1 MEVEM
6 MDEGNVSKRDFES
19 ATGNK
24 ENQAPEQPHKKP
36 CLDQGQLN
44 EPGEVSATTN
54 SKSSSYKSEAAAERE
69 RIRLEKQRQR
79 EEEKARREAEKARK
93 EAEKEERRRAK
104 EEEKRRKEEEREQQ
118 RRIKEEEKKRKEEE
132 KRRKEEER
140 EKERKRKE
148 EEKKRKEEEK
158 RKKEEAEAAK
168 QPKIANFF
176 TVKSKK
182 SEPKADEQVKKDE
195 DSTKS
200 EFDST
205 FLPFHIKPNCIV
217 YPQIS
222 VEGVTDDDGDM
233 SSWLKS
239 QQMERG
245 YSIRNTAR
253 DVVDM
258 MTLGQATEEEIL
270 SALNS
275 LPRKHLQF
283 YEDVRPP
290 YVGTFC
296 KPRCWFATTPCE
308 RAVDTLNYDYDSEA
322 EWVQDD
328 GEDGE
333 DLDVNDESEDAL
345 DDEDDDMDEF
355 VAADDE
361 LSRRSIIGPLVPV
374 IKWNDG
380 TDDLFDNLQMEY
392 LCDIDGPID
401 PFKDYWSTS
410 VQKNTSASP
419 NNKKRKLIPE
429 DGMKQFLG
437 RIKGQDMNQN
447 LLVEIL
453 KKEFPKYSKEMI
465 RNTLKEAARRV
476 GEKEADKRWE
486 ITEEFSKQYNI

>member
-1 MEVEM
+1 MNVEM
-6 MDEGNVSKRDFES
+6 ADDVNVSKRSFES

-24 ENQAPEQPHKKP
+24 ENEAPGHPQKKP
-36 CLDQGQLN
+36 CIDQGELN
-44 EPGEVSATTN
+44 VPEVSATTN
-54 SKSSSYKSEAAAERE
+54 TKTTSKKSDSAAERE
-69 RIRLEKQRQR
+69 KLRLEKQRQR
-79 EEEKARREAEKARK
+79 EEEKAKREAEKARK

-118 RRIKEEEKKRKEEE
+118 RKLKEEEKKRKEEE
-132 KRRKEEER
+132 KKRKEEER

-148 EEKKRKEEEK
+148 DEKKRKEEEK

-176 TVKSKK
+176 SVKAKK
-182 SEPKADEQVKKDE
+182 LEPKTEEQVKKDE

-200 EFDST
+200 DFDST
-205 FLPFHIKPNCIV
+205 FLPFHVKPNCIV
-217 YPQIS
+217 YPRAC
-222 VEGVTDDDGDM
+222 VETVDDNGDIT
-233 SSWLKS
+233 SWLKS
-239 QQMERG
+239 QQVQRG
-245 YSIRNTAR
+245 YSIRSTAR

-258 MTLGQATEEEIL
+258 MTLGQATEDDIL

-296 KPRCWFATTPCE
+296 KPRCWFATTPCM

-333 DLDVNDESEDAL
+333 DLDINEESEDAL

-380 TDDLFDNLQMEY
+380 TDDLFNNLQMEC
-392 LCDIDGPID
+392 LCEIDGPID
-401 PFKDYWSTS
+401 PFKDYWSTN
-410 VQKNTSASP
+410 VQKASAMSP

-429 DGMKQFLG
+429 DGMKQFLE

-447 LLVEIL
+447 LLVEII
-453 KKEFPKYSKEMI
+453 KKDFPKYSKEMI

-486 ITEEFSKQYNI
+486 ITEEFSKQYNIN

>member
-1 MEVEM
+1 MEVEK
-6 MDEGNVSKRDFES
+6 MDDGSMSKRSFDS

-24 ENQAPEQPHKKP
+24 ENQAPQQAHKKP

-44 EPGEVSATTN
+44 ESPEVPAMENNKTAP
-54 SKSSSYKSEAAAERE
+54 KKSEAAVERE

-79 EEEKARREAEKARK
+79 EEEKARREAEKARR
-93 EAEKEERRRAK
+93 EAEKEEKRRAK

-118 RRIKEEEKKRKEEE
+118 RRLKEEEKKRKEEE
-132 KRRKEEER
+132 KKRKEEER
-140 EKERKRKE
+140 ENERKRKE

-182 SEPKADEQVKKDE
+182 SEPKADEQEKKDE
-195 DSTKS
+195 ASTKS

-205 FLPFHIKPNCIV
+205 FLQFHIKPNCIL
-217 YPQIS
+217 YPQTS
-222 VEGVTDDDGDM
+222 VESVTDDGDM
-233 SSWLKS
+233 SNWLKS
-239 QQMERG
+239 QQVERG
-245 YSIRNTAR
+245 YSIRSTAR

-258 MTLGQATEEEIL
+258 MTLGQATEDEIL

-333 DLDVNDESEDAL
+333 DLDINDESEDAL

-380 TDDLFDNLQMEY
+380 TDDLFNNLRMEY

-401 PFKDYWSTS
+401 PFKDYWSTG
-410 VQKNTSASP
+410 VQKSTTASP

-429 DGMKQFLG
+429 DGMKQVLE

-453 KKEFPKYSKEMI
+453 KRDFPKYSKEMI

-476 GEKEADKRWE
+476 GEKEPNKRWE
-486 ITEEFSKQYNI
+486 ITEEFSKQYNL